1 VYGKSELLVQMMED
15 GARGGVTMTTVSST
29 DTAEQKE
36 GRPDTA
42 SVEGPDDGR
51 SDLID
56 KVMARLTPRRQYLID
71 RKRQMRSALLL
82 AVVVLL
88 LLLPLNYSLHTVR
101 QQESVTIE
109 SANPELGPVMQT
121 RDRTEL
127 IVGVMASVIILMGVF
142 ILTIIETH
150 RTAGAAFAIV
160 RRIDEIREG
169 QYGTR
174 LTLRGGDNL
183 REIEGPFNAMINALR
198 DRSIEEAETL
208 ARLADR
214 AEGIVVPSEAES
226 LAQKLRRMARRKRE
240 MAGTGTA
247 PDANTEEQ
255 GPEVA

>member
-1 VYGKSELLVQMMED
+1 
-15 GARGGVTMTTVSST
+15 MTTVSST
-29 DTAEQKE
+29 DTAVDSTDRQ
-36 GRPDTA
+36 GTTA
-42 SVEGPDDGR
+42 VEDFDDGR

-56 KVMARLTPRRQYLID
+56 KVMARLTPRRQYLIN

-82 AVVVLL
+82 VVVVLL

-101 QQESVTIE
+101 QQESVTIQ
-109 SANPELGPVMQT
+109 SSNPELGPVMQT

-127 IVGVMASVIILMGVF
+127 IVGVIASVIILAGVF

-160 RRIDEIREG
+160 RRADEIREG

-183 REIEGPFNAMINALR
+183 QEIEGPFNAMIEALR
-198 DRSIEEAETL
+198 DRSIGEAETL
-208 ARLADR
+208 ERF
-214 AEGIVVPSEAES
+214 AEKAEAIVVPSEAAA

-240 MAGTGTA
+240 MAGTGTSSE
-247 PDANTEEQ
+247 PRDSK
-255 GPEVA
+255 G

>member
-1 VYGKSELLVQMMED
+1 
-15 GARGGVTMTTVSST
+15 MTTVSST
-29 DTAEQKE
+29 DTAMEELESQTTPPTDE
-36 GRPDTA
+36 F
-42 SVEGPDDGR
+42 DDGR

-82 AVVVLL
+82 VVVVLL

-101 QQESVTIE
+101 QQESVTIQ
-109 SANPELGPVMQT
+109 SSNPELGPVMQT

-127 IVGVMASVIILMGVF
+127 IVGVLASVIILAGVF
-142 ILTIIETH
+142 VLTIIETH

-160 RRIDEIREG
+160 RRIHEIREG

-183 REIEGPFNAMINALR
+183 REIEGPFNAMIGALR
-198 DRSIEEAETL
+198 DRSIEEAEAL
-208 ARLADR
+208 DRLAVK
-214 AEGIVVPSEAES
+214 AEGIVVPSEAEA

-240 MAGTGTA
+240 MAGTGSVVE
-247 PDANTEEQ
+247 PSDED
-255 GPEVA
+255 